1 MDRLKDRL
9 AVKNKTKHIN
19 ADEIPNKLVMY
30 PVNFGMN
37 TYHTVLGNAI
47 QCTNNVTK
55 AKNTSSVTQ
64 AVSSEL
70 AAYFTGP

>member
-1 MDRLKDRL
+1 M
-9 AVKNKTKHIN
+9 VKNKTKHIN
-19 ADEIPNKLVMY
+19 ADEMPNKLVMY